1 MTKKISA
8 LFLVFCSIQLAFS
21 QTRKDFTG
29 ETALY
34 REYEKADK
42 ELNIVYN
49 KLKKKLSKADQIAL
63 TNAQKDWIKF
73 RDSNCKFKSYAEDES
88 GVIANKMNIDCL
100 TQSTIS
106 RTEELKE
113 LIEGF

>member
-1 MTKKISA
+1 MKKTLLA
-8 LFLVFCSIQLAFS
+8 LFLVFCCTQLSFS
-21 QTRKDFTG
+21 QAREDATG
-29 ETALY
+29 ETGLY

-42 ELNIVYN
+42 ELNVVYN

-73 RDSNCKFKSYAEDES
+73 RDSNCKFKSYAEGEG

-100 TQSTIS
+100 RQATIS
-106 RTEELKE
+106 RTKELKG